1 MDFRDY
7 VNSRDIREY
16 LYKIDYKLSSTQ
28 KLDIVECNHYLTV
41 EQKLSLLEELL
52 KENDENL

>member
-28 KLDIVECNHYLTV
+28 KLDIVEYNNYLTF
-41 EQKLSLLEELL
+41 EQKISLLEEH
-52 KENDENL
+52 